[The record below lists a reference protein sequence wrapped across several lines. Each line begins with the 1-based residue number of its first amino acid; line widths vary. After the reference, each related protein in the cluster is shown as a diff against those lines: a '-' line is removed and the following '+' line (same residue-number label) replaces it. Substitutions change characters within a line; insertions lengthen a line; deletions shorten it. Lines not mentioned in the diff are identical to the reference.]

1 MAEDNKLF
9 DAPIPGQSLTAEVGA
24 RPWQQPAQ
32 FPTVEGAFEFYV
44 KKITDPQVNDS
55 LLDALEMG
63 TPVTSI
69 TEILV
74 QSGAMEGKH
83 TIDVSIQLLPVIME
97 LIAYVAES
105 SSIEYNM
112 GIEKQIDQD
121 KIPESKI
128 ELAAKRIKDK
138 MPKETTE
145 EMPMVEPET
154 MPEESPQEG
163 GIMSRRI

>member
-1 MAEDNKLF
+1 MSEANKIF

-63 TPVTSI
+63 TPVTSV

-74 QSGAMEGKH
+74 QSGAMEGIH

-97 LIAYVAES
+97 LIAYIAEEAGV
-105 SSIEYNM
+105 EYNM
-112 GIEKQIDQD
+112 GTETKVDQD
-121 KIPESKI
+121 VISEAKLS
-128 ELAAKRIKDK
+128 AAVQRATAKMSNKDK
-138 MPKETTE
+138 E
-145 EMPMVEPET
+145 EMPMVKPET
-154 MPEESPQEG
+154 MPEESPQTS
-163 GIMSRRI
+163 GIMSRRM

>member
-32 FPTVEGAFEFYV
+32 YTTVEDAFEFYAT
-44 KKITDPQVNDS
+44 KITDP
-55 LLDALEMG
+55 
-63 TPVTSI
+63 
-69 TEILV
+69 
-74 QSGAMEGKH
+74 
-83 TIDVSIQLLPVIME
+83 E